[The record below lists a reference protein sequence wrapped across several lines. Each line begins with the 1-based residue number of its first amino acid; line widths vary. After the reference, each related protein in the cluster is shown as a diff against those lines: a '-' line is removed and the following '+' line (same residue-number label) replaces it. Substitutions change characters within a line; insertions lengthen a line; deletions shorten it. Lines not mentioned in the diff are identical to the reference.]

1 MGNIEEGVQQL
12 FASVEELR
20 VLAEMDKIR
29 YEESSK
35 FLSLLQQSL
44 GEDNKLPYP
53 SPTVANE
60 SVNVV
65 IEYWKS
71 QINVITRV
79 SPKLEKELENAVV
92 QTEKAWK
99 NVLKIYKKGYYE
111 YTHGN
116 KKKGEK
122 MLTETLTEVGDL
134 VLAVAQVS
142 SGVYLA
148 YTCITD
154 LLDRLVDD

>member
-1 MGNIEEGVQQL
+1 MGNIEERVQQL

-53 SPTVANE
+53 SPTVAIE

-65 IEYWKS
+65 IDYWKS

-79 SPKLEKELENAVV
+79 LPNLEKELEDAVV
-92 QTEKAWK
+92 QTEKLWE
-99 NVLKIYKKGYYE
+99 NVLKIYKKGYDE

-134 VLAVAQVS
+134 VIAVAQVS